1 VYRALLRVLEGK
13 QRARDDVIQPTE
25 ASDDEKDDHPIIST
39 VEIADTL
46 DSSINLDIFV
56 AANDSRMTNGTEKAK
71 QKTTQSAEDAE
82 NDAALGIVKREPL
95 DSDDDH
101 AATGFYSHR
110 DRGLRLELIEEHLK
124 LLDEH
129 QLKFCERVG
138 PAGRG
143 EWRVDFTP
151 LIDTLIQ
158 RNIDATIMSRLG
170 PVHMRVVRMLRDKGR
185 IDEKQIAAASMM
197 RLKDVRS
204 FLTQLQYA
212 GFVESQ
218 DVPKDNQRQPSRTIF
233 LYFYD
238 RQRVQ
243 DQLLQRT
250 YKSLSRMFQ
259 RLQLERQRY
268 ASAIEKAEK
277 MDANQE
283 ALNQNERE
291 AVMQWRA
298 VEEKL
303 LLQVDRLDSQ
313 VALLRDFSG
322 RNVSLL
328 S

>member
-1 VYRALLRVLEGK
+1 ML
-13 QRARDDVIQPTE
+13 PTE
-25 ASDDEKDDHPIIST
+25 TSDDERDDHPIVST
-39 VEIADTL
+39 VEIAEVLDT
-46 DSSINLDIFV
+46 SINLDIFIS
-56 AANDSRMTNGTEKAK
+56 DSTKTTNGRNKMRRF
-71 QKTTQSAEDAE
+71 QSAEDAE
-82 NDAALGIVKREPL
+82 TEAALGIKQEP
-95 DSDDDH
+95 DSDDDYGINGVH
-101 AATGFYSHR
+101 SQR
-110 DRGLRLELIEEHLK
+110 DRGIRLELIEEHLK

-158 RNIDATIMSRLG
+158 RNIDATIMSKLG

-243 DQLLQRT
+243 ELLLQRA
-250 YKSLSRMFQ
+250 YKSLSRTFQ

-277 MDANQE
+277 MDTNQE

-291 AVMQWRA
+291 AVMQWRV

-303 LLQVDRLDSQ
+303 LLQVERLDVQ

-322 RNVSLL
+322 RNLSLI